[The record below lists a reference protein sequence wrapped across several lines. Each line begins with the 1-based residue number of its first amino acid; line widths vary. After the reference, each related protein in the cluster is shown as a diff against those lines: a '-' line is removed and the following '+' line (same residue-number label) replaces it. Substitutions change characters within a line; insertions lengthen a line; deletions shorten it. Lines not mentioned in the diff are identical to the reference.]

1 VRRREFLGVLGSG
14 AAAAW
19 SSGSLA
25 QKAPMRIGLLGS
37 GAATSVITAAQ
48 VATIKEGLRGYGLI
62 DGRDY
67 VLDARFAAGHY
78 ERVPELAREL
88 AQAGAGVILTNTIA
102 SVRAA
107 QRLTPPVPIVMLSIN
122 DPIGTGLIASLAKPG
137 NHTTGLA
144 SLNEDLTPK
153 LLEFFRAVLPSAR
166 SIAVLFNPS
175 NPTNIKFVEDL
186 RMPAG
191 AMGIVMQPAGLKSPD
206 VLDATFAE
214 LAAQKPD
221 ALLVLSDS
229 GVIDLSDRI
238 AALALAHRL
247 PTFSTSTTVAEFG
260 GLLGYGA
267 PRNKLFLRSAYFVK
281 RIFDGANPG
290 DLPVEQPTQIEL
302 WINLKT
308 ARILGLDMPLH
319 LQQLADK
326 VIE

>member
-1 VRRREFLGVLGSG
+1 MRRREFLGVLSSG

-25 QKAPMRIGLLGS
+25 QKAPIRIGLLGS

-67 VLDARFAAGHY
+67 VLDARFAAGRY
-78 ERVPELAREL
+78 ERFPELAREL
-88 AQAGAGVILTNTIA
+88 AQAGAAVILTNTIA

-107 QRLTPPVPIVMLSIN
+107 QRLTPPVPVVMLAIN

-144 SLNEDLTPK
+144 TLNEDLTPK
-153 LLEFFRAVLPSAR
+153 LLEFFRAVLPNGA

-175 NPTNIKFVEDL
+175 NPTNVKFLEDL
-186 RMPAG
+186 RVRTG
-191 AMGIVMQPAGLKSPD
+191 AMGIVVQPAGLKSPD

-214 LAAQKPD
+214 LAGQKPA

-238 AALALAHRL
+238 AALAVAHRL
-247 PTFSTSTTVAEFG
+247 PTFSTSPTVAEFG
-260 GLLGYGA
+260 GLLAYGA

-281 RIFDGANPG
+281 RIFDGANAG

-308 ARILGLDMPLH
+308 AKILGLDMPLH

>member
-25 QKAPMRIGLLGS
+25 QKAPIRIGLLGS

-78 ERVPELAREL
+78 ERFPELAREL

-153 LLEFFRAVLPSAR
+153 LLEFFRAVLPSAG

-175 NPTNIKFVEDL
+175 NPTNINFVEDL
-186 RMPAG
+186 RLRAG

-247 PTFSTSTTVAEFG
+247 PTFSTSPTVAEFG
-260 GLLGYGA
+260 GLLAYGA

-302 WINLKT
+302 WLNLKT
-308 ARILGLDMPLH
+308 AKILGLDMPLH

>member
-1 VRRREFLGVLGSG
+1 MKRREFLGVLSG
-14 AAAAW
+14 LAAVCPF
-19 SSGSLA
+19 GSLA
-25 QKAPMRIGLLGS
+25 QKAPARIGLLGS
-37 GAATSVITAAQ
+37 GAATSVITIAQ
-48 VATIKEGLRGYGLI
+48 IATIKEALRGYGLI

-78 ERVPELAREL
+78 EKFPELAREL
-88 AQAGAGVILTNTIA
+88 AQAGAAVILTNTIA

-107 QRLTPPVPIVMLSIN
+107 QRLTPPVPIVMLAIN

-144 SLNEDLTPK
+144 TLNEDLTPK
-153 LLEFFRAVLPSAR
+153 LLEFFRSVLPRAVSL
-166 SIAVLFNPS
+166 AVLFNLS
-175 NPTNIKFVEDL
+175 NPTNVTFVENL
-186 RMPAG
+186 HVRAG
-191 AMGIVMQPAGLKSPD
+191 AMGIVVQPAGLKTPET
-206 VLDATFAE
+206 LDEAFAD
-214 LAAQKPD
+214 LAARKPE

-260 GLLGYGA
+260 GVLAYGA
-267 PRNKLFLRSAYFVK
+267 PRGKLFLRSAYFVK
-281 RIFDGANPG
+281 RILDGANPG
-290 DLPVEQPTQIEL
+290 ELPVEQPTQIEL

-308 ARILGLDMPLH
+308 AKMLGLDLPLH